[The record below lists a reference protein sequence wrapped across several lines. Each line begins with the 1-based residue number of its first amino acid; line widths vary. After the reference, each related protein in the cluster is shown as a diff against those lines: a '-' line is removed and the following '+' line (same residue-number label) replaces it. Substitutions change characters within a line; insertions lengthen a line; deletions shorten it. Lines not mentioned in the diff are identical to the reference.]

1 MGISQS
7 ARAVLTPGHPVDN
20 RYVVQPPQER
30 LAYQEAT
37 IHIDASPDRVYAMV
51 SDIERMGEWSPE
63 ATGGSW
69 LNGGTGNTG
78 DWFEGH
84 NRSGEREWTR
94 ECEVA
99 NAEPGRDFTFVVG
112 GVEANCTWWSYELS
126 PTDDGTS
133 VTERWWL
140 VNKTPAMAAATEEQ
154 FAGRVELTK
163 SMLNETLGALKRAAE
178 AGS

>member
-1 MGISQS
+1 MK
-7 ARAVLTPGHPVDN
+7 
-20 RYVVQPPQER
+20 PPDER
-30 LAYQEAT
+30 LAYHEAG
-37 IHIDASPDRVYAMV
+37 IHIHAEPETVYNMI

-63 ATGGSW
+63 AVGGTW
-69 LNGGTGNTG
+69 LNGGTGRTG

-112 GVEANCTWWSYELS
+112 GVEANCTWWSYELAEA
-126 PTDDGTS
+126 DGGTA
-133 VTERWWL
+133 VTERWWI

-154 FAGRVELTK
+154 FAARVELTET
-163 SMLNETLGALKRAAE
+163 MLHDTLAALKQAAE
-178 AGS
+178 GGG